1 MKFWIVVFLFLMA
14 CSDIVQK
21 EEVID
26 GAVSSKYLSFD
37 SIPLEI
43 WDSARKRTYP
53 YNLITSTFDTYLG
66 LRFDYYVYKTDG
78 QSFPYK
84 KVLVS
89 NDTFSYLLDF
99 KEEYDIS
106 YYKVSDSTLPVL
118 TIGNQ
123 LNELFNTLSLDKRLQ
138 IMVTHKILY
147 EIMGMDYVRPY
158 HRGISL
164 KQFDKNVDAKPI
176 KKINKFYDV
185 LEQRGDIL
193 FPEKFEL
200 NPREYDIYNLDDY
213 KCFYK
218 INFKDS
224 FYVECLFP
232 EEYDIFLW

>member
-1 MKFWIVVFLFLMA
+1 MRTHVIIFILLVACTDKPQKTEISTEFSDKF
-14 CSDIVQK
+14 
-21 EEVID
+21 
-26 GAVSSKYLSFD
+26 LSFD
-37 SIPLEI
+37 SIQIEH
-43 WDSARKRTYP
+43 WDTARKRGYP
-53 YNLITSTFDTYLG
+53 YNLVTSTYDTYLG

-89 NDTFSYLLDF
+89 NDTVSYLLDF
-99 KEEYDIS
+99 KEEYAIS
-106 YYKVSDSTLPVL
+106 YYKISDSTLPEI

-123 LNELFNTLSLDKRLQ
+123 LRELFNTLSLDKRLQ
-138 IMVTHKILY
+138 IMVTYKILH
-147 EIMGMDYVRPY
+147 EIMGMDFVRPY
-158 HRGISL
+158 HREISL
-164 KQFDKNVDAKPI
+164 KQFETGVETSSI
-176 KKINKFYDV
+176 KKINAFYDA

-193 FPEKFEL
+193 SPENFDL